1 MAPSLAMP
9 ATIDTRRAHL
19 VRQHGD
25 LTAIYT
31 YVNDERAIVLVPSR
45 RPGAPWFVV
54 CESAAYT
61 WDDSDPRYVGDVAR
75 KALKACD
82 VLGLEP
88 TPTNARRVAS
98 IIIDG
103 LPDLIRMPSAP
114 GPEHYRGSF
123 GRMELRAD
131 GQTIAEQDIRIEKNG
146 GTTYA

>member
-1 MAPSLAMP
+1 MS

-31 YVNDERAIVLVPSR
+31 HVNGERAVVLVPNR
-45 RPGAPWFVV
+45 RPGAPWFIV

-61 WDDSDPRYVGDVAR
+61 WDDSDARYVGEVAR
-75 KALKACD
+75 KALKACN

-88 TPTNARRVAS
+88 TPTNARRVAG

-103 LPDLIRMPSAP
+103 LPDLIHMPAAP
-114 GPEHYRGSF
+114 EPEYHKPSF
-123 GRMELRAD
+123 GHLELRAD
-131 GQTIAEQDIRIEKNG
+131 GQTIAEQDIRIEKDG
-146 GTTYA
+146 GATYA

>member
-1 MAPSLAMP
+1 MP

-131 GQTIAEQDIRIEKNG
+131 GQTIAEQDIRIEKDG
-146 GTTYA
+146 GATYA

>member
-1 MAPSLAMP
+1 MP

-31 YVNDERAIVLVPSR
+31 YVNDERALVLIPR
-45 RPGAPWFVV
+45 YRPGAPWFVV

-61 WDDSDPRYVGDVAR
+61 WDDSDPRYVGEVAR

-88 TPTNARRVAS
+88 TPSNARRIANIV
-98 IIIDG
+98 IDG
-103 LPDLIRMPSAP
+103 LPDLIRMPSAAA
-114 GPEHYRGSF
+114 PEYHKPSF
-123 GRMELRAD
+123 GRLELRAD
-131 GQTIAEQDIRIEKNG
+131 GKPIAAEEIRVEKEG
-146 GTTYA
+146 VQYG

>member
-1 MAPSLAMP
+1 MP
-9 ATIDTRRAHL
+9 ASIDTRKARI

-31 YVNDERAIVLVPSR
+31 YVNDERALVLVPTH

-61 WDDSDPRYVGDVAR
+61 WDDGDRRYVAEVAR
-75 KALKACD
+75 KSLKACE
-82 VLGLEP
+82 VLGMEP
-88 TPTNARRVAS
+88 TPTNARRVAN

-103 LPDLIRMPSAP
+103 LPDLIRLPTAP
-114 GPEHYRGSF
+114 DAELHKASF

-131 GQTIAEQDIRIEKNG
+131 GRAIAGEEIRVEKEG
-146 GTTYA
+146 AVYG

>member
-1 MAPSLAMP
+1 MP

-31 YVNDERAIVLVPSR
+31 YVNDERAIVLVPNR
-45 RPGAPWFVV
+45 RPGAPWFIV

-61 WDDSDPRYVGDVAR
+61 WDDSDPRYVGEVAR

-88 TPTNARRVAS
+88 TPSNARRIANIV
-98 IIIDG
+98 IDG
-103 LPDLIRMPSAP
+103 LPDLIRMPAAP
-114 GPEHYRGSF
+114 EPEYHKPSF
-123 GRMELRAD
+123 GHLELRAN
-131 GQTIAEQDIRIEKNG
+131 GKPIAAEEIRVEKEG
-146 GTTYA
+146 VQYG